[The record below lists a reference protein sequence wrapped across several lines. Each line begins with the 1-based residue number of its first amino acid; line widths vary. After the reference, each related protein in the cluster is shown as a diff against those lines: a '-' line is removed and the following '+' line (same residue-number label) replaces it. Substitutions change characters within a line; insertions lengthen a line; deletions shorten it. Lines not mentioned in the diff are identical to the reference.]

1 MENNTILEHLAEEVL
16 ERFVL
21 QQSCES
27 EIETVETHFLACE
40 NCVERLEQVELYIS
54 ATKLALQQLHTEQ
67 VARSVAK
74 RKARGFAW
82 FSVPRLSI
90 VGSFAMVIIALS
102 VAPRVYREKN
112 PAVNVELTTYRG
124 LESPVLP
131 KDRNLHVRLNAK
143 GLDGT
148 LTVVKLVNG
157 DGFELWKQQ
166 AAIRDNIVTIE
177 VPQIHS
183 TGDYL
188 FRLYAPGNSAESVRE
203 FSVDVE

>member
-1 MENNTILEHLAEEVL
+1 MENNTILEHPVEEVL

-21 QQSCES
+21 RQSCES

-40 NCVERLEQVELYIS
+40 SCVDRLEQVELYVAS
-54 ATKLALQQLHTEQ
+54 AKLALQQLHHEQ

-74 RKARGFAW
+74 HNAKRISW
-82 FSVPRLSI
+82 FSAPRFAI
-90 VGSFAMVIIALS
+90 AGACAMVAIALS
-102 VAPRVYREKN
+102 VTPAIYRDKS

-131 KDRNLHVRLNAK
+131 RDRALHVRLNAK

-157 DGFELWKQQ
+157 DGFELWKQE
-166 AAIRDNIVTIE
+166 AAIRDNVVTIE

-188 FRLYAPGNSAESVRE
+188 FRLYAPDNRAESIRE
-203 FSVDVE
+203 FSVNVE